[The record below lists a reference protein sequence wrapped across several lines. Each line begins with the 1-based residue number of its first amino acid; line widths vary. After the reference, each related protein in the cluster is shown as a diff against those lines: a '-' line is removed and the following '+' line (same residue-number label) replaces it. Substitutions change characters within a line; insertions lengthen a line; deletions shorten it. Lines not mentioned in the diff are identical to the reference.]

1 MNIDEIISSL
11 EYNHGKIARAALLK
25 AIDEKEAIVPRLLQ
39 VIEDVPSRIHKIH
52 DEEAYML
59 HIYALYLLAQFR
71 ETDAYLPIVKLF
83 SFPGDLPVH
92 ITGDIVTEDLG
103 RILASTFNGDLEP
116 LKILIED
123 ESLNEYVR
131 SAGLNAL
138 CVLWGCGAISRQ
150 DIVDYFKYLFTDA
163 LVGQTAYMWSSTIR
177 SSLDISPNEM
187 VEEIE
192 KAFEDDLVELFFFN
206 RDDFNSSLG
215 LSNDEALKRFK
226 KIKRH
231 RLIEDTISEME
242 HWACFYAERRT
253 KNPGNMISR
262 ASEKKVGRNDPCLCG
277 SGKKYKKCCLA
288 DS

>member
-11 EYNHGKIARAALLK
+11 EYNHGTIPRAALSK
-25 AIDEKEAIVPRLLQ
+25 AIDEKEAIVPRLLH
-39 VIEDVPSRIHKIH
+39 VIEDVPNKIQKIN

-59 HIYALYLLAQFR
+59 HIYALYLLAQLR
-71 ETDAYLPIVKLF
+71 ETDAYLPIVRLF
-83 SFPGDLPVH
+83 SFPGDLPVR
-92 ITGDIVTEDLG
+92 ITGDVVTEDLG
-103 RILASTFNGDLEP
+103 RILASTFNGDVEP

-123 ESLNEYVR
+123 KSLNEYVR

-138 CVLWGCGAISRQ
+138 CVLWGCGALSRQ
-150 DIVDYFKYLFTDA
+150 DIVDYFKYLLSDA

-187 VEEIE
+187 IEEID

-206 RDDFNSSLG
+206 RNDFNSSLG
-215 LSNDEALKRFK
+215 LSNDEALKRFNRN
-226 KIKRH
+226 KRH
-231 RLIEDTISEME
+231 RLIGDTISEME
-242 HWACFYAERRT
+242 HWACFYAERRS

-262 ASEKKVGRNDPCLCG
+262 TRKKQVGRNDPCPCG

>member
-1 MNIDEIISSL
+1 MNIDEIISLL
-11 EYNHGKIARAALLK
+11 EYNHGTLPRAALSK

-39 VIEDVPSRIHKIH
+39 EIENAVSKIEKIH

-71 ETDAYLPIVKLF
+71 ETDAYLHIIRLF
-83 SFPGDLPVH
+83 SVPGDLPVH
-92 ITGDIVTEDLG
+92 ITGDVVTEDLG
-103 RILASTFNGDLEP
+103 RILASTFNGDIEP
-116 LKILIED
+116 LKILIKD

-150 DIVDYFKYLFTDA
+150 DIVDYFKYLFSDV
-163 LVGQTAYMWSSTIR
+163 LVGQTAYMWSSTIK
-177 SSLDISPNEM
+177 SSLYISPNEM
-187 VEEIE
+187 VEEID

-215 LSNDEALKRFK
+215 FSNEEALKRFK
-226 KIKRH
+226 RIKRH

-242 HWACFYAERRT
+242 YWACFHAERRT

-262 ASEKKVGRNDPCLCG
+262 TSEKKVGRNDPCPCK